1 MAAQA
6 KFSLRSSRSPPSH
19 IRLYAP
25 DACMALLVV
34 LVGTAGLTAHLWVRQ
49 VVESWINIHLLFGLL
64 LCGWVIVRYRLL
76 VKNSPCMFPSDVR
89 GFARQQSRI
98 VYLVLYAVIGVRLC
112 IGIVSSMWHG
122 SPADSSLFDER
133 IFNGPDSKAFDP
145 KDDFQRFLA
154 SGILALVVV
163 RVIAFSVWLR
173 VTKHDQTSDTS
184 EPR

>member
-6 KFSLRSSRSPPSH
+6 ELSLRSSRNPPSH
-19 IRLYAP
+19 IRLHAP

-34 LVGTAGLTAHLWVRQ
+34 LVGTAGLIAHSWVRQ

-64 LCGWVIVRYRLL
+64 LCGWVIVRYRLP
-76 VKNSPCMFPSDVR
+76 VNNSPCMLPSDVR
-89 GFARQQSRI
+89 AFARQQSRI

-122 SPADSSLFDER
+122 GAADSSLFDEHV
-133 IFNGPDSKAFDP
+133 FMGPDSKAFDP
-145 KDDFQRFLA
+145 KDDFQLFLA
-154 SGILALVVV
+154 SGILALLVV

-173 VTKHDQTSDTS
+173 VT
-184 EPR
+184 RNG